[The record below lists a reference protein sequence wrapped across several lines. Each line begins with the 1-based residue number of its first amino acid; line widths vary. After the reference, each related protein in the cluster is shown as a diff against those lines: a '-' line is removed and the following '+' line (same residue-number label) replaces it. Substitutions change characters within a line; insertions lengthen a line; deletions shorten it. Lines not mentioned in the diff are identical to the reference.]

1 VFDLGTDD
9 DAITSDDST
18 NYDPPKISGQDDNVD
33 LISHTL
39 TTDNSAN
46 YDPPKIHQVISGQ
59 EGNFNV
65 IPHDSDVG
73 LEYDKGMFY
82 TSTSFSNSIK
92 NPTDNQSEI
101 EQATS
106 FEHSIAADEQ
116 AGLILQQLHDK
127 VRLYYHLFQSDSSFL
142 LTCHHYLFTYR
153 TLDQRLLQSIDHI
166 NSWLRSVEEAKQV
179 LLHHIQQEQE
189 AAGTFFSISTNLR
202 GDTQE
207 DSSYHPTGTTSLTS
221 AYLTPSTMFTTSSS
235 TPTDDSSLTSK
246 STMGTSIYPT
256 STNDP
261 CTDTDRTTSVNPSSN
276 SSQSS
281 SITTTTV
288 LLAVL
293 DLVSHD
299 ETVTSDNSA
308 NYDPPMFQVITGQDD
323 NFDVI
328 SHTLTSD
335 NSANYDPPKIKV
347 ISCQDGNVD
356 VILHDSNIGVK
367 HDKEMFY
374 TSTSFFNSKKEPTNN
389 QTEIE
394 PATVFDHSIAV
405 DEQAGLILQQLHD
418 KVRQHYQLF
427 QSDSSFLLTCHHYL
441 FTQMTLDQRLLH
453 STDHLNSWLRSVE
466 EAKQVLRHHTQQEQ
480 AAARTFFSITTNLRG
495 DTTENFSYHPTT
507 TSLMSTYLTPSKTY
521 TLSSSTP
528 TEDSSLIST
537 STMDTSIYS
546 TSTNDP
552 CTDTDRTISVN
563 PSSNCSQSSSSS
575 MSTTKVS
582 MRQHCSM

>member
-1 VFDLGTDD
+1 LERSIFSPIRFHVSYNLKRYTMSSFYPWCLEERYDQKGEYLVRTGSSRSSSSSRSHKGEQPFLCAVFDLGTDD

-246 STMGTSIYPT
+246 STMG
-256 STNDP
+256 
-261 CTDTDRTTSVNPSSN
+261 
-276 SSQSS
+276 
-281 SITTTTV
+281 V
-288 LLAVL
+288 LLSIQPLQMTPA
-293 DLVSHD
+293 
-299 ETVTSDNSA
+299 
-308 NYDPPMFQVITGQDD
+308 Q
-323 NFDVI
+323 
-328 SHTLTSD
+328 TLTEPRPSTLLAIL
-335 NSANYDPPKIKV
+335 ANPP
-347 ISCQDGNVD
+347 Q
-356 VILHDSNIGVK
+356 
-367 HDKEMFY
+367 
-374 TSTSFFNSKKEPTNN
+374 
-389 QTEIE
+389 
-394 PATVFDHSIAV
+394 
-405 DEQAGLILQQLHD
+405 
-418 KVRQHYQLF
+418 
-427 QSDSSFLLTCHHYL
+427 
-441 FTQMTLDQRLLH
+441 
-453 STDHLNSWLRSVE
+453 
-466 EAKQVLRHHTQQEQ
+466 
-480 AAARTFFSITTNLRG
+480 
-495 DTTENFSYHPTT
+495 
-507 TSLMSTYLTPSKTY
+507 
-521 TLSSSTP
+521 
-528 TEDSSLIST
+528 
-537 STMDTSIYS
+537 
-546 TSTNDP
+546 
-552 CTDTDRTISVN
+552 
-563 PSSNCSQSSSSS
+563 
-575 MSTTKVS
+575 
-582 MRQHCSM
+582 